1 MLFNPR
7 GTNGSGKTTVATALV
22 PPASSERLVLFETR
36 TKAGRPKPVIGYRSE
51 DNVVLVGRYDT
62 NCGGCDGISTQ
73 NEIQRAIEAALALE
87 PRAVIYEG
95 LLISGLY
102 GRYEQLARD
111 YNRKTGQPHVMAFL
125 DTPLELCIARTRAR
139 TQKPPEWDP
148 HNVESKHRAVRRCR
162 ERAIQDGLHVVDLP
176 HGDPV
181 TAARDIIFGNGLE
194 RWRASLIN

>member
-36 TKAGRPKPVIGYRSE
+36 TKAGRPKPVVGYRSAE
-51 DNVVLVGRYDT
+51 NVVLVGRYDT

-73 NEIQRAIEAALALE
+73 DEIEKAIEAALALE

-102 GRYEQLARD
+102 GRYEALARR
-111 YNRKTGQPHVMAFL
+111 YGAQGRQHVMAFL
-125 DTPLELCIARTRAR
+125 DTPLDVCIARTRAR
-139 TQKPPEWDP
+139 TQKPPEWSP
-148 HNVESKHRAVRRCR
+148 HNVESKHRAVVRCR

-176 HGDPV
+176 HGNPV
-181 TAARDIIFGNGLE
+181 EAAREILFLGWTDK
-194 RWRASLIN
+194 WRAK